1 MSTAPWTDF
10 VEEVGPWI
18 RSRDSSKIQAPL
30 ASAETPGDRFWQL
43 AMVIMWLGDEAMIC
57 DTTLIVYRNLIVSF

>member
-1 MSTAPWTDF
+1 MDVLSAKVSTAPWTDF

-30 ASAETPGDRFWQL
+30 ASAETAGDRFWQL
-43 AMVIMWLGDEAMIC
+43 AMVCGLEMRL
-57 DTTLIVYRNLIVSF
+57 